1 MKSRP
6 PITSSV
12 WLPLSPLAT
21 LQQFL
26 AVEAMQRWWGVARG
40 LVEPRIGGVWA
51 LGWDVSPQG
60 YRYVTTGII
69 AAYRPEKELRIDQLV
84 YFNPDRSVLGP
95 MRLKFEVVPEQ
106 QGCRLKVSQD
116 GYLTGGD
123 WDWYYDAV
131 SQGWPMALELL
142 RRHSQNG
149 C

>member
-1 MKSRP
+1 MKSRS

-12 WLPLSPLAT
+12 WLPLSPSAT

-51 LGWDVSPQG
+51 LGWDLSSQG

-69 AAYRPEKELRIDQLV
+69 AAYQPKKELRIDQLV
-84 YFNPDRSVLGP
+84 YFSPERAILGP
-95 MRLKFEVVPEQ
+95 MRLKLEVVPEL

-116 GYLTGGD
+116 GYLSGGD

-131 SQGWPMALELL
+131 SQGWPIALELL